1 MRGSDYFLFILICLI
16 SVTLIL
22 PAQAQQKDKK
32 NNPSKKDTVNSKVD
46 SLKAKQVSLEEV
58 VITAKESKGLS
69 TSSIID
75 RRAMQHLQPSSFTDL
90 LALLPGGRSVDPNLK
105 TANLIGLRQT
115 GTPSSD
121 YDISSLGTSFLIDGA
136 PISTRA
142 NMQYTGGL
150 TGQTDLNTKRDVTAK
165 GLDMRTLSTDQIERV
180 EVIRGIPSVEYGD
193 ITSGVIKITRKQGE
207 SGVEARFKAD
217 GFSKLAYVGKGFAF
231 PAQKILL
238 NVDFDFLD
246 AKSDPTNR
254 YENYKRINTSIRLN
268 KLWEN
273 NTRDINLKSS
283 LDYGTSM
290 DNQRTDPDI
299 DLLGIDKYK
308 SEYNRL
314 AFSNSLNIDFHQQK
328 FLKSIVVNSS
338 LSMQRDQINQTKW
351 VQTDAAAILNPY
363 TEPGVHDVGFLPANY
378 TAHLLV
384 DGKPIDGFL
393 KVMANM
399 GFKSG
404 KVNHAILVGTEA
416 NYSKNMGRGQV
427 FDPYFPPSKGMTTR
441 PRAYSDIPATKDLSF
456 FAEDRIDVKLGA
468 HKFEMVAGAR
478 AMMMAGLSAVDPRA
492 NAHWTLPKIN
502 IGTQQLQI
510 ELGAGIGWQSKFP
523 VIAQLY
529 PDYTYMDMEQ
539 LNYYHNNPEYRK
551 ANVMTYK
558 FLVENPNLQPARNK
572 KWELKADFSMNRN
585 RLSITYFKESMSNA
599 FRNGTDLRI
608 MDYKKYNT
616 SGLDPDKI
624 TSAPD
629 IKDLPY
635 EDWRRMTLLSVVQNG
650 SALYK
655 EGIEYRF
662 SSARMKKI
670 NTRVTIDGA
679 WFKSV
684 YQNSLPVY
692 KMKDLVIDDKDFTYA
707 GLYAEND
714 GYIRSQLNTNMM
726 IDTYLPKIGLE
737 FSTSIQSRWFS
748 SKQNARRSGTPMSYV
763 GIDGISHPYTEAD
776 KSDKYLQWLNTNV
789 SDELFRKNT
798 IPMDI
803 DVNFKVVKNF
813 KDKIRMG
820 MFVNRLFNYA
830 PDYKVNGFTVR
841 RTGLNSPYFGMEL
854 NFNL

>member
-16 SVTLIL
+16 SVTLVL
-22 PAQAQQKDKK
+22 PAQAQQKDQK
-32 NNPSKKDTVNSKVD
+32 NNPSKKDTVNNKVD
-46 SLKAKQVSLEEV
+46 SLKAKQISLEEV

-115 GTPSSD
+115 GTPSTD

-231 PAQKILL
+231 PDKKILL

-299 DLLGIDKYK
+299 DLLGVDKYK

-314 AFSNSLNIDFHQQK
+314 AFTNSLNIDFHQQK
-328 FLKSIVVNSS
+328 FLKSIVLNSS

-351 VQTDAAAILNPY
+351 VQTDAAAILNPF
-363 TEPGVHDVGFLPANY
+363 TEAGVHDVGYLPANY

-393 KVMANM
+393 KIMANM

-404 KVNHAILVGTEA
+404 KVNHAILAGTEA

-427 FDPYFPPSKGMTTR
+427 FDPYLPPSKGMTTR

-468 HKFEMVAGAR
+468 HKLEMVAGAR
-478 AMMMAGLSAVDPRA
+478 AMMMGGLSAIDPRA

-529 PDYTYMDMEQ
+529 PDYTYVDLEQ

-599 FRNGTDLRI
+599 FRNGTELRF

-616 SGLDPDKI
+616 SGIDPDKI
-624 TSAPD
+624 TAAPD

-635 EDWRRMTLLSVVQNG
+635 KDWRRMQLLSVVQNG

-692 KMKDLVIDDKDFTYA
+692 KTKDLVIDNEDFTYA

-748 SKQNARRSGTPMSYV
+748 STQNARRSGTPMSYV
-763 GIDGISHPYTEAD
+763 GVDGISHPYTEAD

-789 SDELFRKNT
+789 SEVLFQKNT

-813 KDKIRMG
+813 KDKIRVG

>member
-1 MRGSDYFLFILICLI
+1 MRGSDYFLFLLFCLI
-16 SVTLIL
+16 SFTVVL
-22 PAQAQQKDKK
+22 PAQAQQKNQKS
-32 NNPSKKDTVNSKVD
+32 NSSKKDTVNKKVD
-46 SLKAKQVSLEEV
+46 SLKTKQVSLDEV

-75 RRAMQHLQPSSFTDL
+75 RKAMQHLQPSSFSDL
-90 LALLPGGRSVDPNLK
+90 LSLLPGGRTLDPNLK

-115 GTPSSD
+115 GTPSTD

-150 TGQTDLNTKRDVTAK
+150 MAQGDVNTKRDITGK

-180 EVIRGIPSVEYGD
+180 EIIRGIPSVEYGD
-193 ITSGVIKITRKQGE
+193 ITSGVVKITRKQGE

-231 PAQKILL
+231 PEKKMFL
-238 NVDFDFLD
+238 NVDFDFLN
-246 AKSDPTNR
+246 AKSDPTNSF
-254 YENYKRINTSIRLN
+254 ENFKRVNTSIRLN

-273 NTRDINLKSS
+273 NTRDIDFRSN
-283 LDYGTSM
+283 LDYGTSF
-290 DNQRTDPDI
+290 DNQRVDPDV
-299 DLLGIDKYK
+299 DVLGVDKYK

-314 AFSNSLNIDFHQQK
+314 AFSNSLKIDFHQQR
-328 FLKSIVVNSS
+328 FLKSIQVNSS
-338 LSMQRDQINQTKW
+338 LSMQRDQINQTKR
-351 VQTDAAAILNPY
+351 VQAGAASILNPY
-363 TEPGVHDVGFLPANY
+363 TEPGVYNVGFLPPNY

-384 DGKPIDGFL
+384 DGKPVDAFL
-393 KVMANM
+393 KAMANL

-404 KVNHAILVGTEA
+404 KINHAILIGTEA
-416 NYSKNMGRGQV
+416 NYSKNLGRGQV
-427 FDPYFPPSKGMTTR
+427 FDPYFPPAIGMTTR
-441 PRAYSDIPATKDLSF
+441 PRAYKDIPATKDLSF
-456 FAEDRIDVKLGA
+456 FAEDRIDFKAGA
-468 HKFEMVAGAR
+468 HKFEVVAGAR

-529 PDYTYMDMEQ
+529 PDYTYIDLEQ
-539 LNYYHNNPEYRK
+539 LNYYHNNPEYRT
-551 ANVMTYK
+551 ANVKTYK
-558 FLVENPNLQPARNK
+558 FLVENANLQPARNK

-599 FRNGTDLRI
+599 FRNGSELAF
-608 MDYKKYNT
+608 MDYKRYNA

-624 TSAPD
+624 TAAPD
-629 IKDLPY
+629 INDLPY
-635 EDWRRMTLLSVVQNG
+635 EDWRWMQLLSLVQNG

-655 EGIEYRF
+655 EGIEYRY
-662 SSARMKKI
+662 SSPRINNI
-670 NTRVTIDGA
+670 NTRITIDGA

-684 YQNSLPVY
+684 YENSLPVY
-692 KMKDLVIDDKDFTYA
+692 KTKRLIIDDKELTYA
-707 GLYAEND
+707 GLYPDND
-714 GYIRSQLNTNMM
+714 GYIRSQLNTNAT

-748 SKQNARRSGTPMSYV
+748 SAQNARKSGTPSEYV
-763 GIDGISHPYTEAD
+763 DINGITRPYTEAD
-776 KSDKYLQWLNTNV
+776 KSDKYLQWLNTNY
-789 SDELFRKNT
+789 SEELFVKNT
-798 IPMDI
+798 IPLDVN
-803 DVNFKVVKNF
+803 VNFKVVKNF
-813 KDKIRMG
+813 KDKIRVG
-820 MFVNRLFNYA
+820 MFVNRIFNYA
-830 PDYKVNGFTVR
+830 PDYKVNGFTIR
-841 RTGLNSPYFGMEL
+841 RSGFNSPYFGMEL